1 MTGFCVNLLN
11 SKFYHPCSHGKDI
24 NLKLYLINV
33 MSYKYIPMN
42 GNHSQPIKTVLSHLK
57 ERGILHVY
65 RAFLVS

>member
-33 MSYKYIPMN
+33 MSYKYILPMPN
-42 GNHSQPIKTVLSHLK
+42 LSFIPATSLK
-57 ERGILHVY
+57 
-65 RAFLVS
+65 